1 MSRTHLHTTAL
12 LALLITAAG
21 GPAAHAQGIDEGA
34 LELDD
39 VPEVTNTHA
48 VTNARVVQAPGEIIE
63 NATVIIRDGVITE
76 VGTDV
81 DVPTDALRIDGD
93 TLTVYAGFLMGPSH
107 AGLPPSAGDNGD
119 EDDDDESENAANPTP
134 EQAGITPAASVL
146 DQISADHASLDSLR
160 EIGFTTAL
168 VVPRGGMIPGTGALV
183 HLAGEDPQ
191 SMVLRSEYALFAQFE
206 GAGGVYP
213 ATAMGVMARWRQLYR
228 EAQRRREVLAAYADA
243 PAGLETP
250 AYHPVHEALFPVI
263 ENERPVV
270 FQTDGPREIFRAL
283 ALRETLDLPM
293 ALSGLEGAFLAA
305 EQLQET
311 SPLPLFLTLG
321 LPTDTV
327 AADTTEEGTLGPAF
341 EPPEADTLDVS
352 RDTARAVTP
361 APPGSFF
368 LRDFRTISFEDIED
382 ERRNLM
388 ARQRLV
394 REQYFATAA
403 ALREADLRFGFS
415 SIGVALKDIRPN
427 LRLMIEHGLSESDAL
442 AALTTEPAALL
453 GLTDTHG
460 TVETGKVGHLVIT
473 DGPYFDEDTQVRFVF
488 VDGERYSFRNGGM
501 EELKNGGG

>member
-1 MSRTHLHTTAL
+1 MSRTHLYSIVL
-12 LALLITAAG
+12 LALLIAAGG

-63 NATVIIRDGVITE
+63 NATVVIRDGVITD
-76 VGTDV
+76 VGSDV
-81 DVPTDALRIDGD
+81 NIPTDALRIDGD
-93 TLTVYAGFLMGPSH
+93 TLTVYAGFVMGPSH
-107 AGLPPSAGDNGD
+107 AGLPPSAGDNGG
-119 EDDDDESENAANPTP
+119 EDDDDEPENAANPTP
-134 EQAGITPAASVL
+134 EQAGITPAKSVL

-160 EIGFTTAL
+160 EIGFTAAL

-183 HLAGEDPQ
+183 HLSGENPQ

-206 GAGGVYP
+206 GADGVYP

-250 AYHPVHEALFPVI
+250 TYHPVHEALFPVI
-263 ENERPVV
+263 ENKRPVV
-270 FQTDGPREIFRAL
+270 FHTNGPREIFRAL
-283 ALRETLDLPM
+283 ALRETLELPM

-305 EQLQET
+305 EQLREI
-311 SPLPLFLTLG
+311 SLPLFLTLG

-361 APPGSFF
+361 APPGTFF
-368 LRDFRTISFEDIED
+368 LRDFRTISFDDIED
-382 ERRNLM
+382 ERRNLL

-394 REQYFATAA
+394 REEYFATAA
-403 ALREADLRFGFS
+403 ALRDADLRFGFS

-442 AALTTEPAALL
+442 AALTTHPAAIL
-453 GLTDTHG
+453 GLADTHG
-460 TVETGKVGHLVIT
+460 TVEAGKAGHLVIT
-473 DGPYFDEDTQVRFVF
+473 DGPYFDEDTQVRYVF
-488 VDGERYSFRNGGM
+488 VDGERFVFRNGG
-501 EELKNGGG
+501 EEEGKNGGD